1 MEISGLLLIIT
12 FFVLLFLNIPI
23 SFSIGLATLVTML
36 FSIDFVP
43 AVTTIAQR
51 MIGGVNSFAL
61 LAIPFFIL
69 SGLIMGSGGVAKR
82 LIECAM
88 ALIGMLPGGLALV
101 NVLSCT
107 LFGGISG
114 SAVAATS
121 AIGSFMIPE
130 MEKQG
135 YDRNFA
141 TAVTATAATTGM
153 IIPPSNILIIYAIA
167 SGGVSISALF
177 IAGYLPGLLVAFFL
191 MLVCSVYSVKKGY
204 PRSHVLPLRTVI
216 NKIAAALPSLL
227 LLFIVIGGIIGGVFT
242 ATEAGAIAV
251 IYSLFL
257 AVVVYRE
264 IKLSDLSDLV
274 LRAGGITAIVM
285 FLIAASS
292 AMSWILSYENI
303 PQILSEFLLTISE
316 NPLIILLII
325 NLTLILVGAFMDMT
339 PAVLI
344 FTPIFLP
351 VAESIGMSPVHFGI
365 MLVLNLSIGLC
376 SPPVGAVLFVS
387 CSVGKTSIEK
397 IIRPMLPLYFAM
409 FVALMLVTYIPAI
422 SEFLPR
428 YFGLLK

>member
-1 MEISGLLLIIT
+1 MEISGLVLIVI
-12 FFVLLFLNIPI
+12 FFVLLFLNVPI
-23 SFSIGLATLVTML
+23 SFSIGIATLVTML

-51 MIGGVNSFAL
+51 MIGGVNTFAL

-177 IAGYLPGLLVAFFL
+177 IAGYLPGLLVAFSL

-204 PRSHVLPLRTVI
+204 PRGHVLPLRTVI

-251 IYSLFL
+251 LYSLFL

-264 IKLSDLSDLV
+264 IKLSELSDLV

-303 PQILSEFLLTISE
+303 PQIISEFLLTISE

-351 VAESIGMSPVHFGI
+351 VAESIGMSPIHFGI

-387 CSVGKTSIEK
+387 CSVAKTSIEK
-397 IIRPMLPLYFAM
+397 IIRPMLPLYLAM
-409 FVALMLVTYIPAI
+409 FVALMLVTYIPEI
-422 SEFLPR
+422 TEFLPR
-428 YFGLLK
+428 YFGLIK

>member
-1 MEISGLLLIIT
+1 MEISGLVLIII
-12 FFVLLFLNIPI
+12 FFVLLLLNVPI
-23 SFSIGLATLVTML
+23 SFSIGIATLVTML

-51 MIGGVNSFAL
+51 MIGGVNTFAL

-177 IAGYLPGLLVAFFL
+177 IAGYLPGLLVAFSL

-204 PRSHVLPLRTVI
+204 PRGHVLPILTVI

-251 IYSLFL
+251 LYSLFL

-264 IKLSDLSDLV
+264 IKLSDLSALV

-303 PQILSEFLLTISE
+303 PQIISEFLLTISE

-351 VAESIGMSPVHFGI
+351 VAESIGMSPIHFGI
-365 MLVLNLSIGLC
+365 MLVLNLSSGLC

-387 CSVGKTSIEK
+387 CSVAKTSIEK
-397 IIRPMLPLYFAM
+397 IIRPMLPLYLAM
-409 FVALMLVTYIPAI
+409 FITLLLVTYVPAI
-422 SEFLPR
+422 SEFLPKL
-428 YFGLLK
+428 FGLM

>member
-1 MEISGLLLIIT
+1 MEISGLVLIVI
-12 FFVLLFLNIPI
+12 FFVLLFLNVPI
-23 SFSIGLATLVTML
+23 SFSIGIATLVTML

-51 MIGGVNSFAL
+51 MIGGVNTFAL

-177 IAGYLPGLLVAFFL
+177 IAGYLPGLLVAFSL

-204 PRSHVLPLRTVI
+204 PRGHVLPLRTVI

-251 IYSLFL
+251 LYSLFL

-264 IKLSDLSDLV
+264 IKLSELSDLV
-274 LRAGGITAIVM
+274 LRAGGITAVVM

-303 PQILSEFLLTISE
+303 PQIISEFLLTISE

-351 VAESIGMSPVHFGI
+351 VAESIGMSPIHFGI

-387 CSVGKTSIEK
+387 CSVAKTSIEK
-397 IIRPMLPLYFAM
+397 IIRPMLPLYLAM
-409 FVALMLVTYIPAI
+409 FIALMLVTYIPEI
-422 SEFLPR
+422 SEFLPK